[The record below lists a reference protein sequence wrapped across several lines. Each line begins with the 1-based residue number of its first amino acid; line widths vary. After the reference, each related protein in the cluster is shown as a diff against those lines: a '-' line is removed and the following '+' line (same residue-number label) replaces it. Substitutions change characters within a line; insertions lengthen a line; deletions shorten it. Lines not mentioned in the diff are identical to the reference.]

1 MKKPFLIARLNIS
14 ELSYKNNYI
23 CLTPDQIDRKMITI
37 DATFHTVQS
46 INDSASFFHNSFSEL
61 AVLKQGFE
69 SMLLSSTANERD
81 IANAGLRAFDRLS
94 FKMKTNEP
102 FIGETNKFCKTANNL
117 IKHLDDNA
125 IYSFHDSLDYILKK
139 HKIKYVWFEFLAEA
153 NRKDQFYFYNA
164 NDLKLLLDEALELVT
179 NPNNKKL
186 ISNNRFYS

>member
-1 MKKPFLIARLNIS
+1 MKKPLLIARLNIS

-37 DATFHTVQS
+37 DATFHTVRS
-46 INDSASFFHNSFSEL
+46 INDSASFFYNSFSEL
-61 AVLKQGFE
+61 AILKQGFE

-81 IANAGLRAFDRLS
+81 ITNAGLRAFDRLT

-102 FIGETNKFCKTANNL
+102 FICEANKFCKTANNL
-117 IKHLDDNA
+117 IKYLDDNA
-125 IYSFHDSLDYILKK
+125 IYSFYDSLDYILKK
-139 HKIKYVWFEFLAEA
+139 HKINYVWFEFLSEA
-153 NRKDQFYFYNA
+153 NRKDQFYFYNT
-164 NDLKLLLDEALELVT
+164 NDLKILLDEALELVT